1 MKRRTITI
9 IFLTFLI
16 ALGLPKTELPAAHA
30 IGVANVIVQN
40 VYWGMNAASPITVHP
55 GDVNVQLNIVLENVG
70 DDVARNVNGTLLL
83 TPPIEYNYFIDQV
96 KYSAASVTKVAGDL
110 VPDASYTLTY
120 TLNVDPS
127 AKQGVYHYNLLLSY
141 QSARELQQVN
151 KTVVIDAPVTFGELH
166 IQSVS
171 TNPVK
176 LFPDSYANQV
186 TITIANSGNGIA
198 KDVQVYLELSQPFSG
213 SSSGSTE
220 IFVGNIPAGQ
230 TLPANFVVDVAQN
243 ATWGQYSATLV
254 QVVGASNRT
263 IPIGQVPL
271 YVAEKVIFQIVSI
284 TPTVVHPGDSG
295 DVISVLIR
303 NTSNDTTAESVR
315 VELQV
320 GNYWTGTLTDF
331 LGDMT
336 QQQNKTAVFTVDID
350 SNEPAGTYPCGLRF
364 DWTQDNNQF
373 SLNHT
378 YPITL
383 YIEKG
388 QPPVTLFVILVA
400 VIVGAGYFFI
410 RKRRKAAKQT
420 AQSTPAK

>member
-1 MKRRTITI
+1 MKRRIITI
-9 IFLTFLI
+9 IFMTFLM
-16 ALGLPKTELPAAHA
+16 ALSLPKTALPTVRA
-30 IGVANVIVQN
+30 IGVANVVVQN
-40 VYWGMNAASPITVHP
+40 VFWGTDPSSPITVHP
-55 GDVNVQLNIVLENVG
+55 GDVNVQLNIVLMNVG

-83 TPPIEYNYFIDQV
+83 TPPVDYNYFINQV
-96 KYSAASVTKVAGDL
+96 KYSSQAVTKVAGDIQAG
-110 VPDASYTLTY
+110 ASYTLTY
-120 TLNVDPS
+120 TVTVEPT
-127 AKQGVYHYNLLLSY
+127 AKQGVYHYNLILSY
-141 QSARELQQVN
+141 QSARELQQIN
-151 KTVVIDAPVTFGELH
+151 KTVEIDVPVTYGELH

-171 TNPVK
+171 TTPVK

-186 TITIANSGNGIA
+186 TVTIANSGNGIA
-198 KDVQVYLELSQPFSG
+198 KDVQVYLELSQPFSA

-220 IFVGNIPAGQ
+220 IFVGNIPNGQ
-230 TLPANFVVDVAQN
+230 TLPANFVIDVAQN

-254 QVVGASNRT
+254 QVLNNNET
-263 IPIGQVPL
+263 IPMGQVPL
-271 YVAEKVIFQIVSI
+271 FVAEKVIFQIVSI

-303 NTSNDTTAESVR
+303 NTSNDTRAESVR

-350 SNEPAGTYPCGLRF
+350 SNEPTGTYPCGLRF

-373 SLNHT
+373 SLDHT

-383 YIEKG
+383 YVEPG
-388 QPPVTLFVILVA
+388 APPITLFIGLVA
-400 VIVGAGYFFI
+400 VIAVAAFFFI
-410 RKRRKAAKQT
+410 RKRRKLAKQ
-420 AQSTPAK
+420 AQQSTPAK